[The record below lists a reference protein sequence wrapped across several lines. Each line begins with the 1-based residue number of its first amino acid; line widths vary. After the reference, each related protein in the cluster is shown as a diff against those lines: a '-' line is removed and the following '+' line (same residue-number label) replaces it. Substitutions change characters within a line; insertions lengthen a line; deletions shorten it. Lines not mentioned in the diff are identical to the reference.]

1 MSVEGSLHPNN
12 MPYATGKNPIRVR
25 DLKGVRMFVTQVLR
39 RRSLLALL
47 LVALSLTMIGGTSA
61 APFPGVIPLPD
72 GFGPEGIA
80 SGNGTTFY
88 VGSIP
93 TGEVYRGDLRTGE
106 GEVIVEPPA
115 GRSAI
120 GLKFDAPTGWLF
132 VAGGPTGSAYV
143 YDAETGATISAIQ
156 LETLTSFI
164 NDVVI
169 TKDAAYFT
177 NSFQPILYKVPLASI
192 AESPTMPEVIKIPLG
207 GDYQFTP
214 GAFNANG
221 IAATPNG
228 KTLIIVNS
236 TEGALYNVAPTTGVA
251 TRIDLGTG
259 AVPNGDGILL
269 QGKTLYV
276 VQNQLNQ
283 IAVVELSADLTSG
296 IITETITDADFRVPT
311 TIARFGNSL
320 YAVNARFGTVPTPD
334 TEYEVVRVSR

>member
-1 MSVEGSLHPNN
+1 
-12 MPYATGKNPIRVR
+12 
-25 DLKGVRMFVTQVLR
+25 MFVTKIVH

-47 LVALSLTMIGGTSA
+47 LVALSLTMIAGTSSA
-61 APFPGVIPLPD
+61 APFPEVIPLPD
-72 GFGPEGIA
+72 GFRPEGIA
-80 SGNGTTFY
+80 NGTGTTFY

-93 TGEVYRGDLRTGE
+93 TGAIYRGDLRTGE

-115 GRSAI
+115 GRNAI

-164 NDVVI
+164 NDVVV

-177 NSFQPILYKVPLASI
+177 NSFQPILYKVPLESI
-192 AESPTMPEVIKIPLG
+192 AESPTMPEVIKIPLS
-207 GDYQFTP
+207 GDYQSVP
-214 GAFNANG
+214 GFNANG

-228 KTLIIVNS
+228 KSLIIVNS
-236 TEGALYNVAPTTGVA
+236 TVGALYLVDPETGVA

-259 AVPNGDGILL
+259 TVPNGDGILL

-276 VQNQLNQ
+276 VQNFLNQ
-283 IAVVELSADLTSG
+283 IAVVELNSDFSAGEIVT
-296 IITETITDADFRVPT
+296 TITSPAFRIPT
-311 TIARFGNSL
+311 TVARFGSTL
-320 YAVNARFGTVPTPD
+320 CVVNARFDTPPTPD
-334 TEYEVVRVSR
+334 TEYEVVCVPKK

>member
-1 MSVEGSLHPNN
+1 
-12 MPYATGKNPIRVR
+12 
-25 DLKGVRMFVTQVLR
+25 MFANQLNL
-39 RRSLLALL
+39 RRSLVTLL
-47 LVALSLTMIGGTSA
+47 LVALSFTSIGSTFAKS
-61 APFPGVIPLPD
+61 FPDVIPVPN
-72 GFGPEGIA
+72 GFQPEGIA
-80 SGNGTTFY
+80 IGTGTTFY

-93 TGEVYRGDLRTGE
+93 TGAVYRGDLRTGE
-106 GEVIVEPPA
+106 GEVLVPAQA
-115 GRSAI
+115 GRFAI
-120 GLKFDAPTGWLF
+120 GLKYDDRSGLLF
-132 VAGGPTGSAYV
+132 VAGGPTGFAYV
-143 YDAETGATISAIQ
+143 YNGDTGANVAAIQ
-156 LETLTSFI
+156 LTTLPSFI
-164 NDVVI
+164 NDVVV

-177 NSFQPILYKVPLASI
+177 NSFQPFLYRVPLENNGSLPAVPAS
-192 AESPTMPEVIKIPLG
+192 EEIPLG

-236 TEGALYNVAPTTGVA
+236 TEGVLYNVDPTTGVA

-269 QGKTLYV
+269 QGKTLYA

-296 IITETITDADFRVPT
+296 TVAETITDADFRVPT
-311 TIARFGNSL
+311 TIASFGDSL